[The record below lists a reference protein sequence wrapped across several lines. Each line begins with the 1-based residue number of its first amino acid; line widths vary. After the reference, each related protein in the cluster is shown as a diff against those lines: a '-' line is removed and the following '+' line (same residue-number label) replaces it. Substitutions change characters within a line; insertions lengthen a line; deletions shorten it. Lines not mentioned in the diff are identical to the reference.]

1 MPYTDEEQQILC
13 EFGRRVRIA
22 RDALGWTQEDL
33 AEEAGLDDSYVGGVE
48 RGERNIGLLNVN
60 KLAVAL
66 GEPFD
71 GFLPYRTKRRRGS

>member
-1 MPYTDEEQQILC
+1 MPYSDEEQQILC
-13 EFGRRVRIA
+13 EFGRRVRVA

-71 GFLPYRTKRRRGS
+71 GFLPYRTKRRRNN

>member
-13 EFGRRVRIA
+13 EFGRRVRVA

-71 GFLPYRTKRRRGS
+71 GFLPYRTKRRRSN

>member
-1 MPYTDEEQQILC
+1 MPYSDEEQQILC
-13 EFGRRVRIA
+13 EFGRRVRVA